1 MTRLMTIGLWLSA
14 SFIPSLSLACTV
26 CMGDPEAPM
35 TKGMI
40 AGVGVLLIV
49 TACVLAS
56 FGSFFIYLMKRASR
70 INHMSGITKGG

>member
-1 MTRLMTIGLWLSA
+1 MTRLMTTGLWLSA
-14 SFIPSLSLACTV
+14 SIIPSLSQACTV

-40 AGVGVLLIV
+40 AGIGVLLLV

-70 INHMSGITKGG
+70 MNHVSGVTEAG